1 MSARPTMTEFLR
13 RFRALARRPVRTPAE
28 LANWQASADELLAW
42 VRTGP
47 AQVADALP
55 QFVWRYLS
63 DADIRLRD
71 EKHREEQEKEL
82 EAVLRELSKRTA
94 R

>member
-1 MSARPTMTEFLR
+1 MSEFLR
-13 RFRALARRPVRTPAE
+13 RLRALARRPVRTPEE

-42 VRTGP
+42 VRTPP

-55 QFVWRYLS
+55 HFVWHYLS
-63 DADIRLRD
+63 DADARLRD
-71 EKHREEQEKEL
+71 AKYREAQEKEL
-82 EAVLRELSKRTA
+82 EAVLRPLTKRA